1 MDYKAEFLDN
11 LAGLAQSLGLPEI
24 AAGDDGS
31 SAIVVIDDFE
41 VVLNCLETENLL
53 LFTVV
58 APLPENGRQGLLE
71 TLMDANTF
79 YYKTQGFTLA
89 ARADTGV
96 TLQGM
101 MPLRMLDRNLIAAYV
116 QNFVNVAEYWQEF
129 FKNAAS
135 ESSAAPQS
143 QFEVL
148 PGEILNLFNF
158 RV

>member
-1 MDYKAEFLDN
+1 MDYKAEFLDV
-11 LAGLAQSLGLPEI
+11 LAGLAQALDLPEI
-24 AAGDDGS
+24 TAGEDGS
-31 SAIVVIDDFE
+31 SAVVVIDDFE

-58 APLPENGRQGLLE
+58 APLPENGRQELLE

-101 MPLRMLDRNLIAAYV
+101 MPLRMLDRNSMAAYV

-129 FKNAAS
+129 CKNAAS
-135 ESSAAPQS
+135 EGTAEPQPSS
-143 QFEVL
+143 EVL
-148 PGEILNLFNF
+148 PGDILNIFNF